1 MKCSTKLNSNAQI
14 LAQERSTLFDENIE
28 MGHRCCSKQKIK
40 RGLWSP
46 EEDEKL
52 IRYINTHGHKSWS
65 SVPKFAGLQR
75 CGKSCRLR
83 WINYLRP
90 DLKRGSF
97 TAEEEQIIIDIH
109 RILGNRWAQIAKHLP
124 GRTDNEVKNFWNS
137 CIKKKLISQGLDP
150 QTHTLLSSHRRNSAA
165 CTISNIHHNSNS
177 IFIMSSQIPNAP
189 LETTTSQIFCSLPK
203 APPNTVQTLSNIVS
217 SEYPTQA
224 PTILSTKFSD
234 FPHELL
240 TENPINICSPSYMNT
255 TNTVQLANNENSIW
269 VSRVNDNAQD
279 FSAQT
284 LQEGIQVQ
292 MQQEDMTCEREIDV
306 REANKNNGETNASF
320 ESSNFDF
327 GLLESVLNS
336 EFMSHDLNCMDE
348 LAWNF

>member
-1 MKCSTKLNSNAQI
+1 
-14 LAQERSTLFDENIE
+14 

-52 IRYINTHGHKSWS
+52 ITHITTHGHKSWS
-65 SVPKFAGLQR
+65 SVPKLAGTSLSLSWLQR

-97 TAEEEQIIIDIH
+97 TAEEEQTIIDVH

-150 QTHTLLSSHRRNSAA
+150 QTHTLLSSHRRASA
-165 CTISNIHHNSNS
+165 CSNISEINPNTSS
-177 IFIMSSQIPNAP
+177 IFTLNSQLIPNAGMIP
-189 LETTTSQIFCSLPK
+189 YNK
-203 APPNTVQTLSNIVS
+203 AQPDIVQTNSTIFS
-217 SEYPTQA
+217 SEYQPSSIISNNVQA
-224 PTILSTKFSD
+224 HDSPNFSD
-234 FPHELL
+234 FPYVPSFGNTHNFCSSSCCM
-240 TENPINICSPSYMNT
+240 NPCAVGFSE
-255 TNTVQLANNENSIW
+255 NENNIW
-269 VSRVNDNAQD
+269 VSSAENFRAQG
-279 FSAQT
+279 FEGLQAQVE
-284 LQEGIQVQ
+284 QAKENKPSENGI
-292 MQQEDMTCEREIDV
+292 DDARELAKGNP
-306 REANKNNGETNASF
+306 EMNNASF
-320 ESSNFDF
+320 ESANFDF
-327 GLLESVLNS
+327 GLLESVIAS
-336 EFMSHDLNCMDE
+336 EFMSRDLSSMDE

>member
-1 MKCSTKLNSNAQI
+1 
-14 LAQERSTLFDENIE
+14 

-52 IRYINTHGHKSWS
+52 VRYINTHGHKSWS

-150 QTHTLLSSHRRNSAA
+150 QTHTLLSSHRRNTA
-165 CTISNIHHNSNS
+165 CTISNIPQNSNS
-177 IFIMSSQIPNAP
+177 IFIMSSHMPNAP
-189 LETTTSQIFCSLPK
+189 METSTQTFCSLPK
-203 APPNTVQTLSNIVS
+203 APPNIVRTPSCIVS
-217 SEYPTQA
+217 SEYQTS
-224 PTILSTKFSD
+224 TIVSNKFSD
-234 FPHELL
+234 LPHELL
-240 TENPINICSPSYMNT
+240 IENNTNICSPSYMNPPS
-255 TNTVQLANNENSIW
+255 VELPNNESSVW
-269 VSRVNDNAQD
+269 VSRVNSED

-284 LQEGIQVQ
+284 LGEGTQVQ
-292 MQQEDMTCEREIDV
+292 VQQEKDMNCEKGIDI
-306 REANKNNGETNASF
+306 REANKANLETNVSF

-327 GLLESVLNS
+327 GLLECVLNS